1 MPDMTP
7 QEQYDAL
14 RRLYEQAI
22 ADKERLQAQRGELE
36 GQIVQIGA
44 EAIRLRELLVSIVQE
59 IRLSDLSPELRHAI
73 ERERENERETL

>member
-22 ADKERLQAQRGELE
+22 ADKERLQAHRGELQ
-36 GQIVQIGA
+36 GQIVQLGA
-44 EAIRLRELLVSIVQE
+44 EAIRLRELLVQVARE
-59 IRLSDLSPELRHAI
+59 VNLADLSPELRHAI
-73 ERERENERETL
+73 ERERENEVE

>member
-22 ADKERLQAQRGELE
+22 ADKERLQAHRGELE
-36 GQIVQIGA
+36 GQIVQLGA
-44 EAIRLRELLVSIVQE
+44 EAIRLRELLVQVARE
-59 IRLSDLSPELRHAI
+59 VGLADLSPELRHAI
-73 ERERENERETL
+73 ERERENEVE

>member
-14 RRLYEQAI
+14 QRLYEQAI

-44 EAIRLRELLVSIVQE
+44 EAIRLRELLAQVVQE
-59 IRLSDLSPELRHAI
+59 VNLADLSPALRHAL
-73 ERERENERETL
+73 ECERENEEEE

>member
-22 ADKERLQAQRGELE
+22 ADKERLQAHRGELE
-36 GQIVQIGA
+36 GQIVQLGA
-44 EAIRLRELLVSIVQE
+44 EAIRLRELLVRVARE
-59 IRLSDLSPELRHAI
+59 VNLADLSPELRHAI
-73 ERERENERETL
+73 ERERENEVE